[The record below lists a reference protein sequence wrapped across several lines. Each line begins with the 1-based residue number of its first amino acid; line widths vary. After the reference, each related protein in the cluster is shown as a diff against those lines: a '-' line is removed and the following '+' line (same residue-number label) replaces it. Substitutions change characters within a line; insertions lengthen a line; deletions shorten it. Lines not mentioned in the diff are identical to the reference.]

1 MNTQEIMGLV
11 LFGIII
17 LTISYIVFN
26 FDKSKYTEDEEGEIT
41 VVQGGAPNL
50 SVDKFGRYKVK
61 LSSGQSLTILG
72 KLSAIL
78 NNNSVVSYHEIK

>member
-11 LFGIII
+11 VFGIII
-17 LTISYIVFN
+17 LVISYIVFN
-26 FDKSKYTEDEEGEIT
+26 FDKAKYEPDEEGEIK
-41 VVQGGAPNL
+41 VSKGSVPKL

-61 LSSGQSLTILG
+61 LSSGQNLTIIG
-72 KLSAIL
+72 KLSTIL